1 MWKEILTSGIST
13 LFNYFHTKEVCENTF
28 SELVTLSILNLT
40 MTCITLCTLVLKKP
54 IKVVD
59 NRVDFT

>member
-1 MWKEILTSGIST
+1 MWKELLTSGGSM
-13 LFNYFHTKEVCENTF
+13 LFNYFYTKEVCENNF
-28 SELVTLSILNLT
+28 SELVTLSILNLV
-40 MTCITLCTLVLKKP
+40 MTCVTLCTVALKKP

>member
-1 MWKEILTSGIST
+1 M
-13 LFNYFHTKEVCENTF
+13 LFNYFYTKEVCENNF
-28 SELVTLSILNLT
+28 SELVTLSILNLV
-40 MTCITLCTLVLKKP
+40 MTCVTLCTVALKKP

>member
-1 MWKEILTSGIST
+1 M
-13 LFNYFHTKEVCENTF
+13 LFNYFYTKEVCENNF
-28 SELVTLSILNLT
+28 SELVTLSILNLV
-40 MTCITLCTLVLKKP
+40 MTCVTLCAVVLKNP